1 MADLERPVDVQV
13 AHLTDRLV
21 ADFAGRLPD
30 TVVRSAVSHA
40 YEAYAGARVTQFVPV
55 LIDRAVR
62 EELSGR
68 RRASA

>member
-1 MADLERPVDVQV
+1 MADLERAVDVQV

-21 ADFAGRLPD
+21 ADFAGQLPD
-30 TVVRSAVSHA
+30 AVVRSAVWQA

-62 EELSGR
+62 EELSGQ
-68 RRASA
+68 RRATA